1 MSPADWKYDSAAA
14 SREPFPTTHWNVV
27 LLAGEAAS
35 PRAAEALDAL
45 CQIYWYPLYAYL
57 RRLGYSP
64 QNARETAQGFFAR
77 LHEKNGLQSVDCGKG
92 KLRCFLLASLNH
104 FLANERG
111 RANPVALNGAP
122 APVSVHG
129 QDAENRYLNEAPSEL
144 TPERLFERQ
153 WAVAVLDR
161 ALGRLRDEFG
171 ASGKSRDFALLK
183 PFLTSE
189 AAESAYGPVAQE
201 LNLSAG
207 SITLAA
213 QRMRQRY
220 QQLVRAEIA
229 DTVASTA
236 DIDDEMRWLRTAFG

>member
-1 MSPADWKYDSAAA
+1 
-14 SREPFPTTHWNVV
+14 
-27 LLAGEAAS
+27 
-35 PRAAEALDAL
+35 
-45 CQIYWYPLYAYL
+45 
-57 RRLGYSP
+57 
-64 QNARETAQGFFAR
+64 
-77 LHEKNGLQSVDCGKG
+77 
-92 KLRCFLLASLNH
+92 
-104 FLANERG
+104 
-111 RANPVALNGAP
+111 
-122 APVSVHG
+122 
-129 QDAENRYLNEAPSEL
+129 L